1 MGAACYPMM
10 WGKGVLR
17 ALFLITV
24 LGAGGWLGLGA
35 LETRAIYPF
44 DATRVAPGAVGVRA
58 QERMHVHDNQTMILW
73 VAQPRAGAPVILY
86 LHGNAGNLAARAG
99 RFQQFIARGYG
110 VIAPAYRGSSGSTG
124 TPSEAAITGDM
135 MSLYNALGEYVPG
148 LNPNAVV
155 IYGESLG
162 TGVAVKLVAS
172 GAKPAAV
179 VLEAPFTSLPD
190 VVRAS
195 VPRMAPLI
203 PRMTSIWDSARHVQS
218 LRAPLLVLHGLRDD
232 LIPIAQGRA
241 VLGAARSD
249 TKQMIEID
257 GAGHHDIW
265 RGDVLPRLWRFIERH
280 GRR

>member
-1 MGAACYPMM
+1 
-10 WGKGVLR
+10 V
-17 ALFLITV
+17 ALFVV
-24 LGAGGWLGLGA
+24 LGAGGWLSLGA

-44 DATRVAPGAVGVRA
+44 DATRVLPSAVGVSAREA
-58 QERMHVHDNQTMILW
+58 VHQANGATMLLW
-73 VAQPRAGAPVILY
+73 VAQPRPGAPVVLY
-86 LHGNAGNLAARAG
+86 LHGNAGNLAARAW

-124 TPSEAAITGDM
+124 TPSEAAITADM
-135 MSLYNALGEYVPG
+135 VSLYKALGDYVPG
-148 LNPNAVV
+148 MSPNAVV

-162 TGVAVKLVAS
+162 TGVALKLVAH

-195 VPRMAPLI
+195 VPRMTPLI
-203 PRMTSIWDSARHVQS
+203 PRMTSIWDSAEHAQK
-218 LRAPLLVLHGLRDD
+218 LRAPLLVLHGAQDD
-232 LIPIAQGRA
+232 LIPIEQGRA
-241 VLGAARSD
+241 VLDAARSG
-249 TKQMIEID
+249 TKQMIEVP

-265 RGDVLPRLWRFIERH
+265 RGDVMPRLWRFIEAH